1 MGDSVNTADVVIVN
15 SSDGDWQG
23 VYINGALIDQCH
35 YNPTDELLQHLCK
48 ERILVT
54 SVQTKNVHSSWLN
67 KTGWLPQ
74 LLENCVFC

>member
-1 MGDSVNTADVVIVN
+1 MSNTVKTADVVVVN

-23 VYINGALIDQCH
+23 VYLNGKLIDQGH
-35 YNPTDELLQHLCK
+35 YNHADELLSYLCK
-48 ERILVT
+48 EHILIT
-54 SVQTKNVHSSWLN
+54 SVETNTVPSERLN